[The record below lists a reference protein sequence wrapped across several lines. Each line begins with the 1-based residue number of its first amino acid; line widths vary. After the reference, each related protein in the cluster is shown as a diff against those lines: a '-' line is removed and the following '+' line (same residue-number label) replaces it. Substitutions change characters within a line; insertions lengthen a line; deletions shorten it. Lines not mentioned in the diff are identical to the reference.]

1 LHRSTPRPSL
11 SSPCQVRLISSRASL
26 IIIIISTLFILTLL
40 HPQPALA
47 GTAAE
52 LTTPPVTGAPAQ
64 ASPKASAPLDQPDS
78 AAKALAARREST
90 SIDNSLKAALEKP
103 SAAAAQATA
112 AAKEESAKLKEF
124 VQDDRHFSLVRCA
137 SPPSHSPPSLYST
150 SLTTDRARRNF
161 RLADCVTLGNG
172 FCGALSLFS
181 SAEYLRNNDQRFLW
195 CVPSLPPLVHIAYAR
210 R

>member
-1 LHRSTPRPSL
+1 MHRSTPRPSL

-137 SPPSHSPPSLYST
+137 SPPSHLVPFSLQH
-150 SLTTDRARRNF
+150 LTDDRP
-161 RLADCVTLGNG
+161 C
-172 FCGALSLFS
+172 SQ
-181 SAEYLRNNDQRFLW
+181 E
-195 CVPSLPPLVHIAYAR
+195 LPPRRLRHPRQRLLRRPLALLVGRVPAQQRPALPLVR
-210 R
+210 SLSRPS